1 MIQFDNAVVETT
13 LIPLYMRARESRRD
27 DAILRDP
34 MAERIISRIDYDF
47 TKLNKAPLSYVGC
60 VVRGRYYDE
69 RAQKFINEHPTPIV
83 VNIGCGLD
91 TRYQRIADKRNAL
104 FYELDLPELMEI
116 RRKLIPEEGSDRYLT
131 GSLLETDWLDMLH
144 SKHPDGDFLF
154 IAEGVLMY
162 FTEEQVKALLKAIT
176 DRFSAG
182 EVDFDV
188 CGPMMVKRGV
198 RPDSMKGFQAQIR
211 CGIEDGHEVERWEP
225 RLQLI
230 EQRLYMDF
238 FRHRWGFIGQTL
250 GRIPRLCRKFSS
262 LLCYKIV

>member
-34 MAERIISRIDYDF
+34 MAERIISGIDYDF

-60 VVRGRYYDE
+60 VVRGRYYDG
-69 RAQKFINEHPTPIV
+69 RTQKFINEHRTPIV

-91 TRYQRIADKRNAL
+91 TRYQRIADKRNAV

-162 FTEEQVKALLKAIT
+162 FTEEQVKTLLKAIT

-182 EVDFDV
+182 EVRSDD
-188 CGPMMVKRGV
+188 GQARGAP
-198 RPDSMKGFQAQIR
+198 RFHEGIPGADTLRNRGWARGGALGAAPPAHRAAALYGFL
-211 CGIEDGHEVERWEP
+211 P
-225 RLQLI
+225 
-230 EQRLYMDF
+230 
-238 FRHRWGFIGQTL
+238 
-250 GRIPRLCRKFSS
+250 SS
-262 LLCYKIV
+262 LGLHRANAWAHS